1 MPGIDVSLNRRQ
13 ILLTRIESLY
23 GQDALPQETTS
34 GQAIRIIEPFQLDLG
49 QEVLEQTG
57 GLNTLGFS
65 RPFGTV
71 RPVGI
76 TFKTFLQGTT
86 SVATYSATIK
96 PPCADLFRACGML
109 ETFATSNSVG
119 RPQYSYRPLSRV
131 QSQASVTLVANVDGY
146 EHRLIGCMGN
156 VNIVGVAATPFVAE
170 WNFRGQLSTEAST
183 TRGTPV
189 GLPTATPARWV
200 GSGSV
205 FVQSLAAVIENLNAN
220 TGNRIFEQRASNAQ
234 SGSGII
240 KCLITERQPGG
251 SVDPEATNASSF
263 DWVNVWR
270 SSSGAQ
276 LYAQAGVAQGECFAI
291 VSSQAVFKTLARQDK
306 TGLAVFGIGWTGYEV
321 SGDDDIEFRYF

>member
-1 MPGIDVSLNRRQ
+1 MPGIDVALNRRQ
-13 ILLTRIESLY
+13 ILLTAVESLY
-23 GQDALPQETTS
+23 GVERLPQETNS
-34 GQAIRIIEPFQLDLG
+34 GQAIRTIEPFQLDLG

-71 RPVGI
+71 RPAGI
-76 TFKTFLQGTT
+76 SFKTVIQGTT
-86 SVATYSATIK
+86 STASYSTAIK

-109 ETFATSNSVG
+109 ETFVTSNAVG
-119 RPQYSYRPLSRV
+119 RPQWSYKPLSRV
-131 QSQASVTLVANVDGY
+131 QSQCSVTLVANVDGY

-189 GLPTATPARWV
+189 GLPTVTPARWV

-205 FVQSLAAVIENLNAN
+205 FVQSLAAVIENLNMN
-220 TGNRIFEQRASNAQ
+220 TGNTIFEQRASNAQ

-240 KCLITERQPGG
+240 KCLITERAPGG
-251 SVDPEATNASSF
+251 SVDPEATNASSY

-270 SSSGAQ
+270 SSSGAL

-306 TGLAVFGIGWTGYEV
+306 TGLATFGVGYNAYETL
-321 SGDDDIEFRYF
+321 GDDDAELRFF

>member
-1 MPGIDVSLNRRQ
+1 MPGIDVALNRRQ
-13 ILLTRIESLY
+13 ILLSAVESSY
-23 GQDALPQETTS
+23 GVDRAPQETTS
-34 GQAIRIIEPFQLDLG
+34 YQAIRIIEPFALDLG

-76 TFKTFLQGTT
+76 SFKTFVQGVGT
-86 SVATYSATIK
+86 SYTATVK
-96 PPCADLFRACGML
+96 PPLGDLLRGCGML
-109 ETFATSNSVG
+109 ETFVTSNAQG
-119 RPQYSYRPLSRV
+119 RPGYSYKPLSRV
-131 QSQASVTLVANVDGY
+131 QSQASVTFVAHVDGY
-146 EHRLIGCMGN
+146 EHRIVGAMGN
-156 VNIVGVAATPFVAE
+156 VNFVGVAATPFVAE
-170 WNFRGQLSTEAST
+170 FNFRGQLSTEAST

-205 FVQSLAAVIENLNAN
+205 FVQSLTAVIENLNMN
-220 TGNRIFEQRASNAQ
+220 TGNRIFEQRASNAL

-251 SVDPEATNASSF
+251 SIDPEATNAGSF

-270 SSSGAQ
+270 SSSGAL
-276 LYAQAGVAQGECFAI
+276 LYAQAGVAQGECFSI
-291 VSSQAVFKTLARQDK
+291 VCSQAVFKTLARQDK
-306 TGLAVFGIGWTGYEV
+306 SGLATFGVGWSGYEV
-321 SGDDDIEFRYF
+321 AGDDDLELRFS

>member
-1 MPGIDVSLNRRQ
+1 MPGIDVALNRRE
-13 ILLTRIESLY
+13 ILLSAVESLY
-23 GQDALPQETTS
+23 GIDRAPQETNS
-34 GQAIRIIEPFQLDLG
+34 YQAIRTIEPFVLDLS

-76 TFKTFLQGTT
+76 SYKTFVQGTGGV
-86 SVATYSATIK
+86 SYSATVK
-96 PPCADLFRACGML
+96 PPAGDLIRSCGYL
-109 ETFATSNSVG
+109 ETFVSSNAQG
-119 RPQYSYRPLSRV
+119 RPMYSYKPLSRV
-131 QSQASVTLVANVDGY
+131 QSQCSMTFVANVDGY
-146 EHRLIGCMGN
+146 EHRIIGAMGN
-156 VNIVGVAATPFVAE
+156 VNFVGVAATPFVAE

-220 TGNRIFEQRASNAQ
+220 TGNRIFEQRASNAL

-251 SVDPEATNASSF
+251 SVDPEATNAGSF

-306 TGLAVFGIGWTGYEV
+306 TGLATFGIGWNGYEV
-321 SGDDDIEFRYF
+321 AGDDDIEFRFF